1 MYHILKRLIRTFDC
15 KLNSMNRRHKRR
27 RVNELKVPLL
37 APLDDGPIFSKGV
50 KFELETCEHQIYVP
64 YVLNICS

>member
-1 MYHILKRLIRTFDC
+1 MYHILKRRLIRTFDC
-15 KLNSMNRRHKRR
+15 KLNSINRRHKRR

-50 KFELETCEHQIYVP
+50 NLDLKRVSIKYMFLMY
-64 YVLNICS
+64 